1 MVPTQHELKSRPQ
14 VVNLIRCGV
23 VNLDRHQVVSFVRW
37 TVVNLTEFSTLTLIQ
52 TKRAVKNVLFRL
64 LFLNA

>member
-37 TVVNLTEFSTLTLIQ
+37 TVVNLTEFSIF
-52 TKRAVKNVLFRL
+52 KSSFANVLYASFG
-64 LFLNA
+64 

>member
-23 VNLDRHQVVSFVRW
+23 VNLDRNQVVSFVRW
-37 TVVNLTEFSTLTLIQ
+37 TVVSLTEFSILCPKIL
-52 TKRAVKNVLFRL
+52 
-64 LFLNA
+64 

>member
-37 TVVNLTEFSTLTLIQ
+37 TVVNLTEFSSVIPLPGKAEKKAAQ
-52 TKRAVKNVLFRL
+52 
-64 LFLNA
+64 

>member
-23 VNLDRHQVVSFVRW
+23 VNLDRNQVVSFVRW
-37 TVVNLTEFSTLTLIQ
+37 TVVSLTEFSRHPSQ
-52 TKRAVKNVLFRL
+52 SPFCVFALF
-64 LFLNA
+64 FFPQD

>member
-37 TVVNLTEFSTLTLIQ
+37 TVVNLTEFSSLGGKSVTAVLTS
-52 TKRAVKNVLFRL
+52 
-64 LFLNA
+64 FL